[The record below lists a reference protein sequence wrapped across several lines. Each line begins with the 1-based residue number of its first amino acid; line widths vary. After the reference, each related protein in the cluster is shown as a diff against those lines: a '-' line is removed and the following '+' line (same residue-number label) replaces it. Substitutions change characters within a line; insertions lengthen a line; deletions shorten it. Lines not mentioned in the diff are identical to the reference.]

1 MEQDAN
7 KQFNNRRMYCDEE
20 NMNEKKQRKNV
31 NKISFT
37 VFFHRTDTETSTL
50 QAQGG
55 TIHTQWCD
63 VTLQ

>member
-31 NKISFT
+31 NEIPFT
-37 VFFHRTDTETSTL
+37 VFFHPTDTETSTL
-50 QAQGG
+50 QPQGG
-55 TIHTQWCD
+55 TIHT
-63 VTLQ
+63 